1 MIGRRVLV
9 SVVATVTAAACVTLP
24 ASRTGLDGRQTPG
37 WSAQDQQDFLYGSMG
52 NEFVPERVLRAFF
65 RTYPD
70 LFPGGD
76 LAAFGVLPAPGR
88 EWPVGFSRRAVAHL
102 GGQPSIGLNCAGCHL
117 NEFREATQTPG
128 IWLIGP
134 PAAFDVY
141 AFSGALAVAM
151 ARTTEPAT
159 MVRFLGA
166 YRPDLRGRIATGA
179 DAIRAAVAADPM
191 TSKGMAPDSLHAI
204 TAAELDADDPA
215 ALSRSMLKL
224 LYNMRT
230 ALHLPEQLP
239 PPVPTLPGPGR
250 TDAFAVLSV
259 GLLEIPARFDA
270 PVKYGFP
277 WNLDRRTWSHW
288 DGNSRD
294 ALSRNIEAT
303 LGLGAP
309 TSDGGSLLD
318 ITLVKRQTDLTRAI
332 RPPRFPWPIDA
343 AAAARGATHY
353 RARCAACHDDV
364 PEEQRL
370 HVIDA
375 LGTDPNRARFFDR
388 TQAER
393 TNAWLGRLKVRGY
406 TPDTSAYR
414 STGQYR
420 APELDAAWARAPYL
434 HNGSVRTMWDLLQ
447 PPARRPVTF
456 RRGSRVFD
464 ASTLGFADDGVF
476 VFDTR
481 ISGNSNA
488 GHDYGT
494 DLGDEAKRD
503 LIEFLKT
510 R

>member
-1 MIGRRVLV
+1 MKGPRVV
-9 SVVATVTAAACVTLP
+9 MAAVVLAFAVAC
-24 ASRTGLDGRQTPG
+24 ASARPSSDALDRRQTPG
-37 WSAQDQQDFLYGSMG
+37 WSAQDEQDFLYGSMG
-52 NEFVPERVLRAFF
+52 NEFIPERVLRAFL
-65 RTYPD
+65 RTYPE

-76 LAAFGVLPAPGR
+76 LTAFGTLPAAGR
-88 EWPVGFSRRAVAHL
+88 EWPVGFSRRSVGHL
-102 GGQPSIGLNCAGCHL
+102 GGQASIGLNCASCHL
-117 NEFREATQTPG
+117 NEIREAADKPG
-128 IWLIGP
+128 IRLIGP

-151 ARTTEPAT
+151 TRTTESAH
-159 MVRFLGA
+159 MVRFLA
-166 YRPDLRGRIATGA
+166 HYKPDARARIERSAE
-179 DAIRAAVAADPM
+179 AIRAVVAADPM
-191 TSKGMAPDSLHAI
+191 TSKGMAPDTLHAI
-204 TAAELDADDPA
+204 SAAELDADDPV
-215 ALSRSMLKL
+215 ALARSILRL

-259 GLLEIPARFDA
+259 GLLATPAGFDA
-270 PVKYGFP
+270 PVKYGFI
-277 WNLDRRTWSHW
+277 WNLDRRTWAHW
-288 DGNSRD
+288 DGNNRD
-294 ALSRNIEAT
+294 PLARNVEAT

-309 TSDGGSLLD
+309 TVDGGRLLD
-318 ITLVKRQTDLTRAI
+318 VALVKRQTALTHAI
-332 RPPRFPWPIDA
+332 RPPRFPWPVDA

-353 RARCAACHDDV
+353 RARCASCHDGV

-370 HVIDA
+370 HAVA
-375 LGTDPNRARFFDR
+375 TLGTDPNRARFFDA

-393 TNAWLGRLKVRGY
+393 TNAWLGRLRVADY

-414 STGQYR
+414 STGKYW
-420 APELDAAWARAPYL
+420 APELDAAWARSPYL

-447 PPARRPVTF
+447 PPARRPASF

-464 ASTLGFADDGVF
+464 VPTLGFTDEGAF
-476 VFDTR
+476 VLDTR

-494 DLGDEAKRD
+494 DLTDDAKRD
-503 LIEFLKT
+503 LIEYLKT